1 MNILFTDLSLFSTF
15 VWLPIFKDAKNE
27 DGVLILIYVISSTEA
42 TVLHVWEW
50 FRKIAEFVVANIE
63 AIRTTH
69 DR

>member
-42 TVLHVWEW
+42 TVLHV
-50 FRKIAEFVVANIE
+50 
-63 AIRTTH
+63 
-69 DR
+69 